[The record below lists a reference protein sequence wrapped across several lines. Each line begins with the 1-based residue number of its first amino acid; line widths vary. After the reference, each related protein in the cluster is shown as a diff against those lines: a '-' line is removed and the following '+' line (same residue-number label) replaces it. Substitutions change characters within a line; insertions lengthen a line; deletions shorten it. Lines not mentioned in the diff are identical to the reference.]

1 MQTFRIKPN
10 GYSEISSKVLL
21 RVSLQLLIIFPV
33 AMLIP
38 FVLLL
43 QAGGLEA
50 AKEMFL
56 IIGPCLMI
64 LFIVGMY
71 LAHRKFKKRFEGTIL
86 TVTDTE
92 ISLAQPQLPIFT
104 MNFDDIKEIKKVKT
118 GSFII
123 SAFNTEN
130 IMIIPSQM
138 MNYEELETTLES
150 IKPISVQ
157 DIDTKDSLWVRYSY
171 TIHLLCTLALI
182 TAFFLV
188 TNKLLVGLLGAILI
202 TYLTLTYIKLRKST
216 MVSASFKRMSL
227 KLVFVIFLTVILK
240 MTDIFEKLPDIY
252 NYFWSHIGQGM

>member
-1 MQTFRIKPN
+1 MLTFRIKPN
-10 GYSEISSKVLL
+10 GYSEISSKLLL

-33 AMLIP
+33 ALLIP
-38 FVLLL
+38 FAFLI
-43 QAGGLEA
+43 QTGDLEA
-50 AKEMFL
+50 VKEM
-56 IIGPCLMI
+56 
-64 LFIVGMY
+64 LFITGPFTIILLIVGLY
-71 LAHRKFKKRFEGTIL
+71 LAHRTFKKRFEGTIL
-86 TVTDTE
+86 TVTDTT
-92 ISLAQPQLPIFT
+92 ISLAQPQLPILT

-123 SAFNTEN
+123 SAFNTED

-157 DIDTKDSLWVRYSY
+157 DIDTKNSLWVKYGY
-171 TIHLLCTLALI
+171 IIHLLSTLALI

-216 MVSASFKRMSL
+216 MVSASFKRMIL
-227 KLVFVIFLTVILK
+227 KLLFVIFLTVILK
-240 MTDIFEKLPDIY
+240 MTDIFEKLPDFY